1 VPYFEGERT
10 PNLPDA
16 TARLEG
22 MTLANASAENVAR
35 AFVEGML
42 CGLADGLD
50 AVQAQGLEAGRLL
63 LIGGA
68 ARNPAVRE
76 VARDIFTVPI
86 DVPEQ
91 AEYVAIGAA
100 RQAAWTLTGTLP
112 DWSVELV
119 ATLHPRPSRV
129 RQQYRSYAQQTASL
143 ISPDHSS
150 SEHSLSASNP
160 VRSITDRSPWIFGCE
175 RIRERLRTH
184 GHSHLRQSTASVS

>member
-1 VPYFEGERT
+1 
-10 PNLPDA
+10 
-16 TARLEG
+16 
-22 MTLANASAENVAR
+22 MTLANSTPENVAR

-50 AVQAQGLEAGRLL
+50 AVLRQGVKVQRLF

-100 RQAAWTLTGTLP
+100 RQAAWTLTGTSP
-112 DWSVELV
+112 RWQVELV
-119 ATLHPRPSRV
+119 ATLHPRPSQV
-129 RQQYRSYAQQTASL
+129 RQQYHSYTNTNVIDATRPAHENSDNDHRRSSGAQA
-143 ISPDHSS
+143 
-150 SEHSLSASNP
+150 P
-160 VRSITDRSPWIFGCE
+160 VEG
-175 RIRERLRTH
+175 
-184 GHSHLRQSTASVS
+184 

>member
-1 VPYFEGERT
+1 
-10 PNLPDA
+10 
-16 TARLEG
+16 
-22 MTLANASAENVAR
+22 MTLANSSAENVAR

-100 RQAAWTLTGTLP
+100 RQAAWTLSGSLP

-129 RQQYRSYAQQTASL
+129 RQQYRFYAQQTARLVSSESS
-143 ISPDHSS
+143 SPDRSS
-150 SEHSLSASNP
+150 SENSSPDQTPSDQTLSDQSL
-160 VRSITDRSPWIFGCE
+160 TDHRGSSGAN
-175 RIRERLRTH
+175 
-184 GHSHLRQSTASVS
+184 ASVKG

>member
-1 VPYFEGERT
+1 MANST
-10 PNLPDA
+10 P
-16 TARLEG
+16 
-22 MTLANASAENVAR
+22 ENVAR

-50 AVQAQGLEAGRLL
+50 AVLRQGVKVQRLF

-100 RQAAWTLTGTLP
+100 RQAAWTSDRNLAEVAGRARRDAPPATVAGATAVP
-112 DWSVELV
+112 LV
-119 ATLHPRPSRV
+119 H
-129 RQQYRSYAQQTASL
+129 
-143 ISPDHSS
+143 
-150 SEHSLSASNP
+150 EHK
-160 VRSITDRSPWIFGCE
+160 R
-175 RIRERLRTH
+175 H
-184 GHSHLRQSTASVS
+184 